1 VINFDAL
8 PVVPAFVGERVAE
21 AQAARRPKVKGSSSL
36 FDEPDYGPDGGYKTV
51 ADAVALLD
59 RELKEFTSL
68 RTPGNG
74 RSHILSQRLGV
85 LAGHGVP
92 NMWSEETALEILL
105 DACKENGFS
114 EVNGYDYAEQQARR
128 GIEYGMREPW
138 HLKPSESAAQAPV
151 EVAGDAVDALLAEML
166 TPSQIKQKPRP
177 RYLIKGYLSL
187 DSESWLIGEP
197 GSKKSFVALDIAGH
211 VAAGQNWQGRKVS
224 QATVVYIVAE
234 GAGGIGDRIKAY
246 EALHGPMNEH
256 VHFLPRPVQARNAQ
270 AWAVLVE
277 ACRRLA
283 PGLVVIDTQA
293 RVTVGLEENSAT
305 ELGIYIEAVRAT
317 REATGA
323 CVLTVHHTGR
333 KGGDARGSSAID
345 GAQTTELKV
354 ESAGLDGRLL
364 TEKQKDLA
372 LAEPLSLKFSVQ
384 VVGVDED
391 GEDVTSLALV
401 SDAFRA
407 AVGEERPAS
416 EDDSAVHIEESGE
429 WTAKVVPARFKL
441 QRRIL
446 QVMHQVGGQVGRTEA
461 QYRKVVLTA
470 WYPGDKR
477 LTDADWGKAWTAVVG
492 QEVQDFSGAAV
503 PAVIREGGRF
513 RLSPDVALD

>member
-1 VINFDAL
+1 MINFDDL
-8 PVVPAFVGERVAE
+8 PVVPAFVGERVA
-21 AQAARRPKVKGSSSL
+21 AYQSVRRRTQPSSEGVTHTSSL
-36 FDEPDYGPDGGYKTV
+36 FGTPDYGPDGGYKTV
-51 ADAVALLD
+51 ADATALLD
-59 RELKEFTSL
+59 RELKEFVAL
-68 RTPGNG
+68 RTPGNA

-92 NMWSEETALEILL
+92 HMWSEEVALKILL
-105 DACKENGFS
+105 DACEENGFS
-114 EVNGYDYAEQQARR
+114 AVNGYDYAEQQARR
-128 GIEYGMREPW
+128 GIEFGMREPW
-138 HLKPSESAAQAPV
+138 HLKPEPAPAAA
-151 EVAGDAVDALLAEML
+151 EVQVTGDAVDALLAEML
-166 TPSQIKQKPRP
+166 TPSQIKQRPRP

-211 VAAGQNWQGRKVS
+211 VAAGQEWQGRKVS
-224 QATVVYIVAE
+224 PATVVYIVAE

-246 EALHGPMNEH
+246 EALHGPMSEH
-256 VHFLPRPVQARNAQ
+256 VHFLPRPVQAKNMQ

-277 ACRRLA
+277 ACRRLE

-354 ESAGLDGRLL
+354 ESTGLDGRLL

-372 LAEPLSLKFSVQ
+372 LAEPLPLKFSVQ
-384 VVGVDED
+384 VVGMDED

-401 SDAFRA
+401 ADGFRA
-407 AVGEERPAS
+407 AVGEERPEEQEPWEIGHGEAQVRLLKVLRDQGGSVGLTKAEARAAMIERFYGKDALRLPRSTWQTAWTKVLEKVSS
-416 EDDSAVHIEESGE
+416 EGDQ
-429 WTAKVVPARFKL
+429 VVTGVGGARFAVDL
-441 QRRIL
+441 IAL
-446 QVMHQVGGQVGRTEA
+446 EALVSGQ
-461 QYRKVVLTA
+461 
-470 WYPGDKR
+470 
-477 LTDADWGKAWTAVVG
+477 
-492 QEVQDFSGAAV
+492 
-503 PAVIREGGRF
+503 
-513 RLSPDVALD
+513 